1 MVKVLKDILYILPPL
16 LWMALIYYLS
26 SFNRL
31 QASEIGWQDFVLRK
45 GAHFAEY
52 AILFVLIYRA
62 FNFMTRLS
70 LADKLFFTF
79 FLTVLYALT
88 DEYHQTWVLGR
99 TGKLFDV
106 MVDTSGAVFGFVF
119 SAKLIYRLPI
129 SMQRFILKKS

>member
-1 MVKVLKDILYILPPL
+1 MVKGLKDIIYLLPPL

-31 QASEIGWQDFVLRK
+31 QASEVGWQDFILRK
-45 GAHFAEY
+45 GAHFFEY

-62 FNFMTRLS
+62 FNYTTRVS
-70 LADKLFFTF
+70 TIDKLFFALF
-79 FLTVLYALT
+79 MTVLYALT

-106 MVDTSGAVFGFVF
+106 LVDSLGAVFGFVF
-119 SAKLIYRLPI
+119 SSKIIYHLPVKA
-129 SMQRFILKKS
+129 QRFILKK